1 MGDSSGTPTSQLT
14 MGDHLTLPLPVPP
27 PASSACAQAREGV
40 LDREALSR
48 LAARL
53 DIALASV
60 AAGRLDVAEL
70 RELVRGLATSPGDS
84 LLLDVPRPAE
94 SRGTGASLMP
104 ERPSALTSPAT
115 LARSL
120 LEGLEAE
127 HRAPPGLSSEPM
139 ALKPVGK
146 ARLEGRA
153 LRTPTRAR
161 QLLADWNGMKKA
173 NALPAPS
180 GKAKGTSAKALTP
193 GGTLAPVPASSKGSP
208 ALPAAGDKEN
218 DQPPS
223 ASPAGKGGLLKKGAG
238 GGALRLSW
246 KGRRSSVERKASKA
260 SRKEAEALSEG
271 GLDLRSEDEESFCG
285 DQPSGLRQSWE
296 LPGSRAG
303 GLGLESHDL
312 FLEGASPS
320 KNSLVLTR

>member
-1 MGDSSGTPTSQLT
+1 
-14 MGDHLTLPLPVPP
+14 
-27 PASSACAQAREGV
+27 
-40 LDREALSR
+40 
-48 LAARL
+48 
-53 DIALASV
+53 
-60 AAGRLDVAEL
+60 
-70 RELVRGLATSPGDS
+70 
-84 LLLDVPRPAE
+84 
-94 SRGTGASLMP
+94 MP

-120 LEGLEAE
+120 LKGLEAE
-127 HRAPPGLSSEPM
+127 HRAAPGLSSEPM

-146 ARLEGRA
+146 ARLEGRE

-180 GKAKGTSAKALTP
+180 GKAKGTSAKALTQ
-193 GGTLAPVPASSKGSP
+193 GGALAPVPAASKGSP

-218 DQPPS
+218 DQPSGAP
-223 ASPAGKGGLLKKGAG
+223 AAGKGGLLKKGAG

-246 KGRRSSVERKASKA
+246 KGSRSSAERKASKA

-296 LPGSRAG
+296 LPGSRAR